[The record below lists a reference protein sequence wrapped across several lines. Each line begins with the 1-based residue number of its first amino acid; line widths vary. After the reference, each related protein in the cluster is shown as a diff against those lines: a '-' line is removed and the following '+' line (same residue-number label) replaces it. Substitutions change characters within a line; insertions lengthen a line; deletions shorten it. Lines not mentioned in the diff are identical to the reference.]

1 MSDTD
6 HSNVRGA
13 LYWFLSFLGTDEW
26 SARKAAMEEHLQ
38 EAVPNLSVAKRRGNA
53 PASVDRARYHS
64 LIPVYGGECPDL
76 GCEV

>member
-38 EAVPNLSVAKRRGNA
+38 EAFPIYPSRSVAEMH
-53 PASVDRARYHS
+53 P
-64 LIPVYGGECPDL
+64 PVSTALDNQH
-76 GCEV
+76 

>member
-1 MSDTD
+1 MPPPMSDTD

-38 EAVPNLSVAKRRGNA
+38 EAFPIYPSRSVAEMH
-53 PASVDRARYHS
+53 P
-64 LIPVYGGECPDL
+64 PVSTALDTIH
-76 GCEV
+76 